1 MICLERGASFRPLT
15 ELPNGCPGAHW
26 YLWHTAYLCNRSHS
40 ILTSNMSILHSFNKD
55 TICAVATAPGVGGIA
70 VIRVSG
76 ADAFR
81 LVSPLFLYRGKAI
94 DLSGAKPRTAL
105 YGEIIEADELIDEV
119 VLTCFH
125 APHSF
130 TAEHTVEI
138 ACHGSIYI
146 RRRILEALINQGC
159 RLAQPGE
166 FTRRAYLNGR
176 MDLSSAEAVADIIAS
191 ESKAQHQMAMKQL
204 RGGYSEELNAL
215 REELLR
221 LTGLMELELDFPEE
235 DVEFADRTE
244 LLALCDQIELKLK
257 KLIDS
262 YRLGNAVKRGIPVA
276 IVGTTNVGKSTLLN
290 TLLGE
295 ERAIVSDIHGTTRDT
310 IEDTMHI
317 GGYLFRFVD
326 TAGLRE
332 TEDTIE
338 SLGIERSRSKI
349 KEADIILA
357 VVDGTRISEANQ
369 LDYIKNIW
377 DEREERSLILL
388 VNKSESLTEADRI
401 GLSEA
406 LQTKL
411 STSTKPI
418 FISARE
424 AKGIDELK
432 GELTRVMETSGAN
445 EADLIVSN
453 TRHHQLLR
461 EAYDALLQMRSGFD
475 IGLSTDLL
483 TLDLRHAISSIGE
496 ITGREI
502 TSDDTLHYIFAHFC
516 IGK

>member
-1 MICLERGASFRPLT
+1 MLDKS
-15 ELPNGCPGAHW
+15 
-26 YLWHTAYLCNRSHS
+26 
-40 ILTSNMSILHSFNKD
+40 
-55 TICAVATAPGVGGIA
+55 TICAVSTAPGVGGIA

-76 ADAFR
+76 PEALPVALRLFR
-81 LVSPLFLYRGKAI
+81 YGGETPVAESV
-94 DLSGAKPRTAL
+94 KPRYAY
-105 YGEIIEADELIDEV
+105 YGEVIAGDELIDEV
-119 VLTCFH
+119 VLTYFR

-130 TAEHTVEI
+130 TGEDTVEI
-138 ACHGSIYI
+138 SCHGSVYI
-146 RRRILEALINQGC
+146 RRRLLESLVGEGC
-159 RLAQPGE
+159 QMAQPGE

-369 LDYIKNIW
+369 LDYIKSIW
-377 DEREERSLILL
+377 DEREERGLILL

-453 TRHHQLLR
+453 ARHHQLLR
-461 EAYDALLQMRSGFD
+461 EAYDALQHMRSGFD
-475 IGLSTDLL
+475 MGLSTDLL
-483 TLDLRHAISSIGE
+483 TLDLRHAITSIGE

>member
-1 MICLERGASFRPLT
+1 MLDKS
-15 ELPNGCPGAHW
+15 
-26 YLWHTAYLCNRSHS
+26 
-40 ILTSNMSILHSFNKD
+40 
-55 TICAVATAPGVGGIA
+55 TICAVSTAPGVGGIA

-76 ADAFR
+76 PEALPVALRLFR
-81 LVSPLFLYRGKAI
+81 YGGETPVAESV
-94 DLSGAKPRTAL
+94 KPRYAY
-105 YGEIIEADELIDEV
+105 YGEVIAGDELVDEV
-119 VLTCFH
+119 VLTYFR

-130 TAEHTVEI
+130 TGEDTVEI
-138 ACHGSIYI
+138 SCHGSVYI
-146 RRRILEALINQGC
+146 RRRLLECLVGEGC
-159 RLAQPGE
+159 QMAQPGE

-176 MDLSSAEAVADIIAS
+176 MDLSRAEAVADIIAS

-221 LTGLMELELDFPEE
+221 LTGLMELELDFLEE

-349 KEADIILA
+349 KEADIILGVLDA
-357 VVDGTRISEANQ
+357 TRLEEANQ
-369 LDYIKNIW
+369 LDHIREIW
-377 DEREERSLILL
+377 LKRGERTMLVLL
-388 VNKSESLTEADRI
+388 NKSENLTEDERNH
-401 GLSEA
+401 LDQVLCDSLDCSE
-406 LQTKL
+406 
-411 STSTKPI
+411 KPL
-418 FISARE
+418 FISARSGE
-424 AKGIDELK
+424 GMDQLKEELVK
-432 GELTRVMETSGAN
+432 IMDCAQAN

-453 TRHHQLLR
+453 ARHHQLLR
-461 EAYDALLQMRSGFD
+461 EAYDALQQMRSGFD
-475 IGLSTDLL
+475 MGLSTDLL
-483 TLDLRHAISSIGE
+483 TLDLRHAITSIGE

>member
-1 MICLERGASFRPLT
+1 MLDKS
-15 ELPNGCPGAHW
+15 
-26 YLWHTAYLCNRSHS
+26 
-40 ILTSNMSILHSFNKD
+40 
-55 TICAVATAPGVGGIA
+55 TICAVSTAPGVGGIA

-76 ADAFR
+76 PEALPVALRLFR
-81 LVSPLFLYRGKAI
+81 CGGETPVAESV
-94 DLSGAKPRTAL
+94 KPRYAY
-105 YGEIIEADELIDEV
+105 YGEVIAGDELVDEV
-119 VLTCFH
+119 VLTYFR

-130 TAEHTVEI
+130 TGEDTVEI
-138 ACHGSIYI
+138 SCHGSVYI
-146 RRRILEALINQGC
+146 RRRLLECLVGEGC
-159 RLAQPGE
+159 QMAQPGE

-235 DVEFADRTE
+235 DVEFADRTK

-369 LDYIKNIW
+369 LDYIKSIW
-377 DEREERSLILL
+377 DEREERTLILL
-388 VNKSESLTEADRI
+388 VNKSESLAEADRI
-401 GLSEA
+401 GLSET

-411 STSTKPI
+411 STPTKPI

-424 AKGIDELK
+424 GRGIDELK
-432 GELTRVMETSGAN
+432 GELTQIMETSGAN

-453 TRHHQLLR
+453 ARHHQLLR
-461 EAYDALLQMRSGFD
+461 EAFDALRRMRLGFD
-475 IGLSTDLL
+475 MGLSTDLL
-483 TLDLRHAISSIGE
+483 TLDLRHAITSIGE

>member
-1 MICLERGASFRPLT
+1 MLDKS
-15 ELPNGCPGAHW
+15 
-26 YLWHTAYLCNRSHS
+26 
-40 ILTSNMSILHSFNKD
+40 
-55 TICAVATAPGVGGIA
+55 TICAVSTAPGVGGIA

-76 ADAFR
+76 PEALPIALRLFR
-81 LVSPLFLYRGKAI
+81 CGGETPVAESV
-94 DLSGAKPRTAL
+94 KPRYAY
-105 YGEIIEADELIDEV
+105 YGEVIAGDELVDEV
-119 VLTCFH
+119 VLTYFR

-130 TAEHTVEI
+130 TGEDTVEI
-138 ACHGSIYI
+138 SCHGSVYI
-146 RRRILEALINQGC
+146 RRRLLECLVGEGC
-159 RLAQPGE
+159 QLAQPGE

-176 MDLSSAEAVADIIAS
+176 MDLSRAEAVADIIAS

-244 LLALCDQIELKLK
+244 LLALCDQIEFKLK

-369 LDYIKNIW
+369 LDYIKSIW
-377 DEREERSLILL
+377 DEREERTVILL

-411 STSTKPI
+411 STPTRPI

-432 GELTRVMETSGAN
+432 GELTQIMETSGAN

-453 TRHHQLLR
+453 ARHHQLLR
-461 EAYDALLQMRSGFD
+461 EAFDALRRMRSGFD
-475 IGLSTDLL
+475 MGLSTDLL
-483 TLDLRHAISSIGE
+483 TLDLRHAITSIGE

>member
-1 MICLERGASFRPLT
+1 MLDKS
-15 ELPNGCPGAHW
+15 
-26 YLWHTAYLCNRSHS
+26 
-40 ILTSNMSILHSFNKD
+40 
-55 TICAVATAPGVGGIA
+55 TICAVSTAPGVGGIA

-76 ADAFR
+76 PEALPVALRLFR
-81 LVSPLFLYRGKAI
+81 YGGETPVAESV
-94 DLSGAKPRTAL
+94 KPRYAY
-105 YGEIIEADELIDEV
+105 YGEVIAGDELVDEV
-119 VLTCFH
+119 VLTYFR

-130 TAEHTVEI
+130 TGEDTVEI
-138 ACHGSIYI
+138 SCHGSVYI
-146 RRRILEALINQGC
+146 RRRLLECLVGEGC
-159 RLAQPGE
+159 QMAQPGE

-176 MDLSSAEAVADIIAS
+176 MDLSRAEAVADIIAG

-332 TEDTIE
+332 TDDTIE

-349 KEADIILA
+349 KEADIILGVLDA
-357 VVDGTRISEANQ
+357 TRLEEANQ
-369 LDYIKNIW
+369 LDHIREIW
-377 DEREERSLILL
+377 LKRGERTMLVLL
-388 VNKSESLTEADRI
+388 NKSENLPEDERNHLDQVLCDSLDC
-401 GLSEA
+401 SE
-406 LQTKL
+406 
-411 STSTKPI
+411 KPL
-418 FISARE
+418 FISARSGE
-424 AKGIDELK
+424 GMDQLKEELVK
-432 GELTRVMETSGAN
+432 IMDCAQAN

-453 TRHHQLLR
+453 ARHHQLLR
-461 EAYDALLQMRSGFD
+461 EAYDALQRMRSGFD
-475 IGLSTDLL
+475 MGLSTDLL

>member
-1 MICLERGASFRPLT
+1 MDKS
-15 ELPNGCPGAHW
+15 
-26 YLWHTAYLCNRSHS
+26 
-40 ILTSNMSILHSFNKD
+40 
-55 TICAVATAPGVGGIA
+55 TICAVSTAPGVGGIA

-76 ADAFR
+76 PEALPVALRLFR
-81 LVSPLFLYRGKAI
+81 YGGETPVAESV
-94 DLSGAKPRTAL
+94 KPRYAY
-105 YGEIIEADELIDEV
+105 YGEVIAGDELIDEV
-119 VLTCFH
+119 VLTYFR

-130 TAEHTVEI
+130 TGEDTVEI
-138 ACHGSIYI
+138 SCHGSVYI
-146 RRRILEALINQGC
+146 RRRLLESLVGEGC
-159 RLAQPGE
+159 RMAQPGE

-357 VVDGTRISEANQ
+357 VVDGTRIGEANQ
-369 LDYIKNIW
+369 LDYIKSIW
-377 DEREERSLILL
+377 DEREERTVILL

-411 STSTKPI
+411 STSMKPI

-424 AKGIDELK
+424 GRGIDELK
-432 GELTRVMETSGAN
+432 GELTQIMETSGAN

-453 TRHHQLLR
+453 ARHHQLLR
-461 EAYDALLQMRSGFD
+461 EAFDALRRMRSGFD
-475 IGLSTDLL
+475 MGLSTDLL

>member
-1 MICLERGASFRPLT
+1 MLDKS
-15 ELPNGCPGAHW
+15 
-26 YLWHTAYLCNRSHS
+26 
-40 ILTSNMSILHSFNKD
+40 
-55 TICAVATAPGVGGIA
+55 TICAVSTAPGVGGIA

-76 ADAFR
+76 PEALPVALRLFR
-81 LVSPLFLYRGKAI
+81 YGGETPVAESV
-94 DLSGAKPRTAL
+94 KPRYAY
-105 YGEIIEADELIDEV
+105 YGEVIAGDELIDEV
-119 VLTCFH
+119 VLTYFR

-130 TAEHTVEI
+130 TGEDTVEI
-138 ACHGSIYI
+138 SCHGSVYI
-146 RRRILEALINQGC
+146 RRRLLECLVGEGC
-159 RLAQPGE
+159 QLAQPGE

-357 VVDGTRISEANQ
+357 VVDGTRTSEANQ
-369 LDYIKNIW
+369 LDYIKSIW
-377 DEREERSLILL
+377 DEREERTVILL
-388 VNKSESLTEADRI
+388 VNKSESLTEAERNHLDKVLCDSL
-401 GLSEA
+401 GCSE
-406 LQTKL
+406 
-411 STSTKPI
+411 KPL
-418 FISARE
+418 FISARSGE
-424 AKGIDELK
+424 GMDQLKEELVK
-432 GELTRVMETSGAN
+432 IMDCAQAN

-453 TRHHQLLR
+453 ARHHQLLR
-461 EAYDALLQMRSGFD
+461 EAYDALQRMRSGFD
-475 IGLSTDLL
+475 MGLSTDLL

>member
-1 MICLERGASFRPLT
+1 MLDKS
-15 ELPNGCPGAHW
+15 
-26 YLWHTAYLCNRSHS
+26 
-40 ILTSNMSILHSFNKD
+40 
-55 TICAVATAPGVGGIA
+55 TICAVSTAPGVGGIA

-76 ADAFR
+76 PEALPIALRLFR
-81 LVSPLFLYRGKAI
+81 CGGETPVAESV
-94 DLSGAKPRTAL
+94 KPRYAY
-105 YGEIIEADELIDEV
+105 YGEVIAGDELIDEV
-119 VLTCFH
+119 VLTYFR

-130 TAEHTVEI
+130 TGEDTVEI
-138 ACHGSIYI
+138 SCHGSVYI
-146 RRRILEALINQGC
+146 RRRLLECLVGEGC
-159 RLAQPGE
+159 QMAQPGE

-349 KEADIILA
+349 KEADIILGVLDA
-357 VVDGTRISEANQ
+357 TRLEEANQ
-369 LDYIKNIW
+369 LDHIREIW
-377 DEREERSLILL
+377 LKRGERTMLVLL
-388 VNKSESLTEADRI
+388 NKSENLPEDERNHLDQVLCDSLDC
-401 GLSEA
+401 SE
-406 LQTKL
+406 
-411 STSTKPI
+411 KPL
-418 FISARE
+418 FISARSGE
-424 AKGIDELK
+424 GMDQLKEELVK
-432 GELTRVMETSGAN
+432 IMDCAQAN

-453 TRHHQLLR
+453 ARHHQLLR
-461 EAYDALLQMRSGFD
+461 EAYDALQHMRSGFD
-475 IGLSTDLL
+475 MGLSTDLL
-483 TLDLRHAISSIGE
+483 TLDLRHAITSIGE

>member
-1 MICLERGASFRPLT
+1 MLDKS
-15 ELPNGCPGAHW
+15 
-26 YLWHTAYLCNRSHS
+26 
-40 ILTSNMSILHSFNKD
+40 
-55 TICAVATAPGVGGIA
+55 TICAVSTAPGVGGIA

-76 ADAFR
+76 PEALPIALRLFR
-81 LVSPLFLYRGKAI
+81 CGGETPVAESV
-94 DLSGAKPRTAL
+94 KPRYAY
-105 YGEIIEADELIDEV
+105 YGEVIAGDELIDEV
-119 VLTCFH
+119 VLTYFR

-130 TAEHTVEI
+130 TGEDTVEI
-138 ACHGSIYI
+138 SCHGSVYI
-146 RRRILEALINQGC
+146 RRRLLESLVGEGC
-159 RLAQPGE
+159 QLAQPGE

-369 LDYIKNIW
+369 LDYIKSIW
-377 DEREERSLILL
+377 DEREERGLILL

-453 TRHHQLLR
+453 ARHHQLLR
-461 EAYDALLQMRSGFD
+461 EAYDALQHMRSGFD
-475 IGLSTDLL
+475 MGLSTDLL

>member
-1 MICLERGASFRPLT
+1 MLDKS
-15 ELPNGCPGAHW
+15 
-26 YLWHTAYLCNRSHS
+26 
-40 ILTSNMSILHSFNKD
+40 
-55 TICAVATAPGVGGIA
+55 TICAVSTAPGVGGIA

-76 ADAFR
+76 PEALPIALRLFR
-81 LVSPLFLYRGKAI
+81 YRGETPVAE
-94 DLSGAKPRTAL
+94 SVKPRYAY
-105 YGEIIEADELIDEV
+105 YGEVMAGDELVDEV
-119 VLTCFH
+119 VLTYFR

-130 TAEHTVEI
+130 TGEDTVEI
-138 ACHGSIYI
+138 SCHGSVYI
-146 RRRILEALINQGC
+146 RRRLLECLVGEGC
-159 RLAQPGE
+159 RMAQPGE

-176 MDLSSAEAVADIIAS
+176 MDLSRAEAVADIIAS

-332 TEDTIE
+332 TDDTIE

-349 KEADIILA
+349 KEADIILGVLDA
-357 VVDGTRISEANQ
+357 TRLEEANQ
-369 LDYIKNIW
+369 LDHIREIW
-377 DEREERSLILL
+377 LKRGERTMLVLL
-388 VNKSESLTEADRI
+388 NKSENLPEDERNHLDQVLCDSLDC
-401 GLSEA
+401 SE
-406 LQTKL
+406 
-411 STSTKPI
+411 KPL
-418 FISARE
+418 FISARSGE
-424 AKGIDELK
+424 GMDQLKEELVK
-432 GELTRVMETSGAN
+432 IMDCAQAN

-453 TRHHQLLR
+453 ARHHQLLR
-461 EAYDALLQMRSGFD
+461 EAYDALQRMRSGFD
-475 IGLSTDLL
+475 MGLSTDLL

>member
-1 MICLERGASFRPLT
+1 MLDKS
-15 ELPNGCPGAHW
+15 
-26 YLWHTAYLCNRSHS
+26 
-40 ILTSNMSILHSFNKD
+40 
-55 TICAVATAPGVGGIA
+55 TICAVSTAPGVGGIA

-76 ADAFR
+76 PEALPVALRLFR
-81 LVSPLFLYRGKAI
+81 YGGETPVAESV
-94 DLSGAKPRTAL
+94 KPRYAY
-105 YGEIIEADELIDEV
+105 YGEVIAGDELIDEV
-119 VLTCFH
+119 VLTYFR

-130 TAEHTVEI
+130 TGEDTVEI
-138 ACHGSIYI
+138 SCHGSVYI
-146 RRRILEALINQGC
+146 RRRLLECLVGEGC

-332 TEDTIE
+332 TDDTIE

-349 KEADIILA
+349 KEADIILGVLDA
-357 VVDGTRISEANQ
+357 TRLEEANQ
-369 LDYIKNIW
+369 LDHIREIW
-377 DEREERSLILL
+377 LKRGERTMLVLL
-388 VNKSESLTEADRI
+388 NKSENLPEDERNHLDQVLCDSLDC
-401 GLSEA
+401 SE
-406 LQTKL
+406 
-411 STSTKPI
+411 KPL
-418 FISARE
+418 FISARSGE
-424 AKGIDELK
+424 GMDQLKEELVK
-432 GELTRVMETSGAN
+432 IMDCAQAN

-453 TRHHQLLR
+453 ARHHQLLR
-461 EAYDALLQMRSGFD
+461 EAYDALQRMRSGFD
-475 IGLSTDLL
+475 MGLSTDLL

>member
-1 MICLERGASFRPLT
+1 MDKS
-15 ELPNGCPGAHW
+15 
-26 YLWHTAYLCNRSHS
+26 
-40 ILTSNMSILHSFNKD
+40 
-55 TICAVATAPGVGGIA
+55 TICAVSTAPGVGGIA

-76 ADAFR
+76 PEALPVALRLFR
-81 LVSPLFLYRGKAI
+81 YGGETPVAESV
-94 DLSGAKPRTAL
+94 KPRYAY
-105 YGEIIEADELIDEV
+105 YGEVIAGDELIDEV
-119 VLTCFH
+119 VLTYFR

-130 TAEHTVEI
+130 TGEDTVEI
-138 ACHGSIYI
+138 SCHGSVYI
-146 RRRILEALINQGC
+146 RRRLLESLVGEGC
-159 RLAQPGE
+159 QMAQPGE

-204 RGGYSEELNAL
+204 KGGYSEELNAL

-369 LDYIKNIW
+369 LDYIKSIW
-377 DEREERSLILL
+377 DEREERGLILL

-453 TRHHQLLR
+453 ARHHQLLR
-461 EAYDALLQMRSGFD
+461 EAYDALQHMRSGFD
-475 IGLSTDLL
+475 MGLSTDLL
-483 TLDLRHAISSIGE
+483 TLDLRHAITSIGE

>member
-1 MICLERGASFRPLT
+1 MLDKS
-15 ELPNGCPGAHW
+15 
-26 YLWHTAYLCNRSHS
+26 
-40 ILTSNMSILHSFNKD
+40 
-55 TICAVATAPGVGGIA
+55 TICAVSTAPGVGGIA

-76 ADAFR
+76 PEALPVALRLFR
-81 LVSPLFLYRGKAI
+81 YGGETPVAESV
-94 DLSGAKPRTAL
+94 KPRYAY
-105 YGEIIEADELIDEV
+105 YGEVIAGDELVDEV
-119 VLTCFH
+119 VLTYFR

-130 TAEHTVEI
+130 TGEDTVEI
-138 ACHGSIYI
+138 SCHGSVYI
-146 RRRILEALINQGC
+146 RRRLLECLVGEGC
-159 RLAQPGE
+159 QMAQPGE

-235 DVEFADRTE
+235 DVEFADRTK

-332 TEDTIE
+332 TDDTIE

-349 KEADIILA
+349 KEADIILGVLDA
-357 VVDGTRISEANQ
+357 TRLEEANQ
-369 LDYIKNIW
+369 LDHIREIW
-377 DEREERSLILL
+377 LKRGERTMLVLL
-388 VNKSESLTEADRI
+388 NKSENLTEDERNH
-401 GLSEA
+401 LDKVLCDSLDCSE
-406 LQTKL
+406 
-411 STSTKPI
+411 KPL
-418 FISARE
+418 FISARSGE
-424 AKGIDELK
+424 GMDQLKEELVK
-432 GELTRVMETSGAN
+432 IMDCAQAN

-453 TRHHQLLR
+453 ARHHQLLR
-461 EAYDALLQMRSGFD
+461 EAYDALQRMRSGFD
-475 IGLSTDLL
+475 MGLSTDLL

>member
-1 MICLERGASFRPLT
+1 MLDKS
-15 ELPNGCPGAHW
+15 
-26 YLWHTAYLCNRSHS
+26 
-40 ILTSNMSILHSFNKD
+40 
-55 TICAVATAPGVGGIA
+55 TICAVSTAPGVGGIA

-76 ADAFR
+76 PEALPVALRLFR
-81 LVSPLFLYRGKAI
+81 CGGETPVAESV
-94 DLSGAKPRTAL
+94 KPRYAY
-105 YGEIIEADELIDEV
+105 YGEVIAGDELVDEV
-119 VLTCFH
+119 VLTYFR

-130 TAEHTVEI
+130 TGEDTVEI
-138 ACHGSIYI
+138 SCHGSVYI
-146 RRRILEALINQGC
+146 RRRLLECLVGEGC
-159 RLAQPGE
+159 QMAQPGE

-357 VVDGTRISEANQ
+357 VVDGTCIGEANQ
-369 LDYIKNIW
+369 LDYIKSIW
-377 DEREERSLILL
+377 DEREERTVILL
-388 VNKSESLTEADRI
+388 VNKSESLAEADRI

-411 STSTKPI
+411 STPTRPI

-424 AKGIDELK
+424 GRGIDELK
-432 GELTRVMETSGAN
+432 GELTQIMETSGAN

-453 TRHHQLLR
+453 ARHHQLLR
-461 EAYDALLQMRSGFD
+461 EAFDTLRRMRSGFD
-475 IGLSTDLL
+475 MGLSTDLL
-483 TLDLRHAISSIGE
+483 TLDLRHAITSIGE

>member
-1 MICLERGASFRPLT
+1 MLDKS
-15 ELPNGCPGAHW
+15 
-26 YLWHTAYLCNRSHS
+26 
-40 ILTSNMSILHSFNKD
+40 
-55 TICAVATAPGVGGIA
+55 TICAVSTAPGVGGIA

-76 ADAFR
+76 PEALPVALRLFR
-81 LVSPLFLYRGKAI
+81 YGGETPVAESV
-94 DLSGAKPRTAL
+94 KPRYAY
-105 YGEIIEADELIDEV
+105 YGEVIAGDELIDEV
-119 VLTCFH
+119 VLTYFR

-130 TAEHTVEI
+130 TGEDTVEI
-138 ACHGSIYI
+138 SCHGSVYI
-146 RRRILEALINQGC
+146 RRRLLESLVGEGC
-159 RLAQPGE
+159 QMAQPGE

-176 MDLSSAEAVADIIAS
+176 MDLSRAEAVADIIAS

-332 TEDTIE
+332 TDDTIE

-357 VVDGTRISEANQ
+357 VVDGTCIGEANQ
-369 LDYIKNIW
+369 LDYIKSIW
-377 DEREERSLILL
+377 DEREERTVILL
-388 VNKSESLTEADRI
+388 VNKSESLAEADRI

-411 STSTKPI
+411 STPTRPI

-424 AKGIDELK
+424 GRGIDELK
-432 GELTRVMETSGAN
+432 GELTQIMETSGAN

-453 TRHHQLLR
+453 ARHHQLLR
-461 EAYDALLQMRSGFD
+461 EAFDTLRRMRSGFD
-475 IGLSTDLL
+475 MGLSTDLL

>member
-1 MICLERGASFRPLT
+1 MLDKS
-15 ELPNGCPGAHW
+15 
-26 YLWHTAYLCNRSHS
+26 
-40 ILTSNMSILHSFNKD
+40 
-55 TICAVATAPGVGGIA
+55 TICAVSTAPGVGGIA

-76 ADAFR
+76 PEALPVALRLFR
-81 LVSPLFLYRGKAI
+81 YGGETPVAESV
-94 DLSGAKPRTAL
+94 KPRYAY
-105 YGEIIEADELIDEV
+105 YGEVIAGDELVDEV
-119 VLTCFH
+119 VLTYFR

-130 TAEHTVEI
+130 TGEDTVEI
-138 ACHGSIYI
+138 SCHGSVYI
-146 RRRILEALINQGC
+146 RRRLLECLVGEGC
-159 RLAQPGE
+159 QMAQPGE

-176 MDLSSAEAVADIIAS
+176 MDLSRAEAVADIIAG

-369 LDYIKNIW
+369 LDYIKSIW
-377 DEREERSLILL
+377 DEREERGLILL

-453 TRHHQLLR
+453 ARHHQLLR
-461 EAYDALLQMRSGFD
+461 EAYDALQHMRSGFD
-475 IGLSTDLL
+475 MGLSTDLL

>member
-1 MICLERGASFRPLT
+1 MLDKS
-15 ELPNGCPGAHW
+15 
-26 YLWHTAYLCNRSHS
+26 
-40 ILTSNMSILHSFNKD
+40 
-55 TICAVATAPGVGGIA
+55 TICAVSTAPGVGGIA

-76 ADAFR
+76 PEALPVALRLFR
-81 LVSPLFLYRGKAI
+81 YGGETPVAESV
-94 DLSGAKPRTAL
+94 KPRYAY
-105 YGEIIEADELIDEV
+105 YGEVIAGDELIDEV
-119 VLTCFH
+119 VLTYFR

-130 TAEHTVEI
+130 TGEDTVEI
-138 ACHGSIYI
+138 SCHGSVYI
-146 RRRILEALINQGC
+146 RRRLLESLVGEGC
-159 RLAQPGE
+159 QMAQPGE

-176 MDLSSAEAVADIIAS
+176 MDLSRAEAVADIIAS

-357 VVDGTRISEANQ
+357 VVDGTRIGEANQ
-369 LDYIKNIW
+369 LDYIESIW
-377 DEREERSLILL
+377 DEREERTVILL

-401 GLSEA
+401 GLSET

-411 STSTKPI
+411 STPTRPI

-424 AKGIDELK
+424 GRGIDELK
-432 GELTRVMETSGAN
+432 GELTQIMETSGAN

-453 TRHHQLLR
+453 ARHHQLLR
-461 EAYDALLQMRSGFD
+461 EAFDALQRMRSGFD
-475 IGLSTDLL
+475 MGLSTDLL
-483 TLDLRHAISSIGE
+483 TLALRHAISSIGE

>member
-1 MICLERGASFRPLT
+1 MLDKS
-15 ELPNGCPGAHW
+15 
-26 YLWHTAYLCNRSHS
+26 
-40 ILTSNMSILHSFNKD
+40 
-55 TICAVATAPGVGGIA
+55 TICAVSTAPGVGGIA

-76 ADAFR
+76 PEALPVALRLFR
-81 LVSPLFLYRGKAI
+81 YGGETPVAESV
-94 DLSGAKPRTAL
+94 KPRYAY
-105 YGEIIEADELIDEV
+105 YGEVIAGDELIDEV
-119 VLTCFH
+119 VLTYFR

-130 TAEHTVEI
+130 TGEDTVEI
-138 ACHGSIYI
+138 SCHGSVYI
-146 RRRILEALINQGC
+146 RRRLLESLVGEGC
-159 RLAQPGE
+159 QLAQPGE

-235 DVEFADRTE
+235 DVEFADRTK

-369 LDYIKNIW
+369 LDYIKSIW
-377 DEREERSLILL
+377 DEREERTLILL
-388 VNKSESLTEADRI
+388 VNKSESLAEADRI

-453 TRHHQLLR
+453 ARHHQLLR
-461 EAYDALLQMRSGFD
+461 EAFDALQRMRSGFD
-475 IGLSTDLL
+475 MGLSTDLL
-483 TLDLRHAISSIGE
+483 TLDLRHAITSIGE

>member
-1 MICLERGASFRPLT
+1 MLDKS
-15 ELPNGCPGAHW
+15 
-26 YLWHTAYLCNRSHS
+26 
-40 ILTSNMSILHSFNKD
+40 
-55 TICAVATAPGVGGIA
+55 TICAVSTAPGVGGIA

-76 ADAFR
+76 PEALPVALRLFR
-81 LVSPLFLYRGKAI
+81 YGGETPVAESV
-94 DLSGAKPRTAL
+94 KPRYAY
-105 YGEIIEADELIDEV
+105 YGEVIAGDELIDEV
-119 VLTCFH
+119 VLTYFR

-130 TAEHTVEI
+130 TGEDTVEI
-138 ACHGSIYI
+138 SCHGSVYI
-146 RRRILEALINQGC
+146 RRRLLESLVGEGC
-159 RLAQPGE
+159 QLAQPGE

-369 LDYIKNIW
+369 LDYIKSIW
-377 DEREERSLILL
+377 DEREERTLILL
-388 VNKSESLTEADRI
+388 VNKSESLAEADRI

-424 AKGIDELK
+424 GRGIDELK
-432 GELTRVMETSGAN
+432 GELTQIMETSGAN

-453 TRHHQLLR
+453 ARHHQLLR
-461 EAYDALLQMRSGFD
+461 EAYDALQHMRSGFD
-475 IGLSTDLL
+475 MGLSTDLL
-483 TLDLRHAISSIGE
+483 TFDLRHAITSIGE
-496 ITGREI
+496 ITGCEI

>member
-1 MICLERGASFRPLT
+1 MLDKS
-15 ELPNGCPGAHW
+15 
-26 YLWHTAYLCNRSHS
+26 
-40 ILTSNMSILHSFNKD
+40 
-55 TICAVATAPGVGGIA
+55 TICAVSTAPGVGGIA

-76 ADAFR
+76 PEALPVALRLFR
-81 LVSPLFLYRGKAI
+81 CGGETPVAESV
-94 DLSGAKPRTAL
+94 KPRYAY
-105 YGEIIEADELIDEV
+105 YGEVIAGDELVDEV
-119 VLTCFH
+119 VLTYFR

-130 TAEHTVEI
+130 TGEDTVEI
-138 ACHGSIYI
+138 SCHGSVYI
-146 RRRILEALINQGC
+146 RRRLLECLVGEGC
-159 RLAQPGE
+159 QMAQPGE

-235 DVEFADRTE
+235 DVEFADRTK

-357 VVDGTRISEANQ
+357 VVDGTRIGEANQ
-369 LDYIKNIW
+369 LDYIKSIW
-377 DEREERSLILL
+377 DEREERTVILL

-411 STSTKPI
+411 STPTRPI

-424 AKGIDELK
+424 GRGIDELK
-432 GELTRVMETSGAN
+432 GELTQIMETSGAN

-453 TRHHQLLR
+453 ARHHQLLR
-461 EAYDALLQMRSGFD
+461 EAYDALQHMRSGFD
-475 IGLSTDLL
+475 MGLSTDLL
-483 TLDLRHAISSIGE
+483 TLDLRHAITSIGE

>member
-1 MICLERGASFRPLT
+1 MLDKS
-15 ELPNGCPGAHW
+15 
-26 YLWHTAYLCNRSHS
+26 
-40 ILTSNMSILHSFNKD
+40 
-55 TICAVATAPGVGGIA
+55 TICAVSTAPGVGGIA

-76 ADAFR
+76 PEALPVALRLFR
-81 LVSPLFLYRGKAI
+81 YGGETPVAESV
-94 DLSGAKPRTAL
+94 KPRYAY
-105 YGEIIEADELIDEV
+105 YGEVIAGDELIDEV
-119 VLTCFH
+119 VLTYFR

-130 TAEHTVEI
+130 TGEDTVEI
-138 ACHGSIYI
+138 SCHGSVYI
-146 RRRILEALINQGC
+146 RRRLLESLVGEGC
-159 RLAQPGE
+159 QMAQPGE

-176 MDLSSAEAVADIIAS
+176 MDLSRAEAVADIIAS

-357 VVDGTRISEANQ
+357 VVDGTCIGEANQ
-369 LDYIKNIW
+369 LDYIKSIW
-377 DEREERSLILL
+377 DEREERTVILL
-388 VNKSESLTEADRI
+388 VNKSESLAEADRI

-411 STSTKPI
+411 STPTRPI

-424 AKGIDELK
+424 GRGIDELK
-432 GELTRVMETSGAN
+432 GELTQIMETSGAN

-453 TRHHQLLR
+453 ARHHQLLR
-461 EAYDALLQMRSGFD
+461 EAFDTLRRMRSGFD
-475 IGLSTDLL
+475 MGLSTDLL
-483 TLDLRHAISSIGE
+483 TLDLRHAITSIGE

>member
-1 MICLERGASFRPLT
+1 MLDKS
-15 ELPNGCPGAHW
+15 
-26 YLWHTAYLCNRSHS
+26 
-40 ILTSNMSILHSFNKD
+40 
-55 TICAVATAPGVGGIA
+55 TICAVSTAPGVGGIA

-76 ADAFR
+76 PEALPVALRLFR
-81 LVSPLFLYRGKAI
+81 YGGETPVAESV
-94 DLSGAKPRTAL
+94 KPRYAY
-105 YGEIIEADELIDEV
+105 YGEVIAGDELVDEV
-119 VLTCFH
+119 VLTYFR

-130 TAEHTVEI
+130 TGEDTVEI
-138 ACHGSIYI
+138 SCHGSVYI
-146 RRRILEALINQGC
+146 RRRLLECLVGEGC
-159 RLAQPGE
+159 QMAQPGE

-235 DVEFADRTE
+235 DVEFADRTK

-349 KEADIILA
+349 KEADIILGVLDA
-357 VVDGTRISEANQ
+357 TRLEEANQ
-369 LDYIKNIW
+369 LDHIREIW
-377 DEREERSLILL
+377 LKRGERTMLVLL
-388 VNKSESLTEADRI
+388 NKSENLTEDERNHLDKVLCDSL
-401 GLSEA
+401 GCSE
-406 LQTKL
+406 
-411 STSTKPI
+411 KPL
-418 FISARE
+418 FISARSGE
-424 AKGIDELK
+424 GMDQLKEELVK
-432 GELTRVMETSGAN
+432 IMDCAQAN

-453 TRHHQLLR
+453 ARHHQLLR
-461 EAYDALLQMRSGFD
+461 EAYDALQRMRSGFD
-475 IGLSTDLL
+475 MGLSTDLL

>member
-1 MICLERGASFRPLT
+1 MLDKS
-15 ELPNGCPGAHW
+15 
-26 YLWHTAYLCNRSHS
+26 
-40 ILTSNMSILHSFNKD
+40 
-55 TICAVATAPGVGGIA
+55 TICAVSTAPGVGGIA

-76 ADAFR
+76 PEALPVALRLFR
-81 LVSPLFLYRGKAI
+81 YGGETPVAESV
-94 DLSGAKPRTAL
+94 KPRYAY
-105 YGEIIEADELIDEV
+105 YGEVIAGDELIDEV
-119 VLTCFH
+119 VLTYFR

-130 TAEHTVEI
+130 TGEDTVEI
-138 ACHGSIYI
+138 SCHGSVYI
-146 RRRILEALINQGC
+146 RRRLLESLVGEGC
-159 RLAQPGE
+159 QMAQPGE

-388 VNKSESLTEADRI
+388 VNKSESLTEADQI

-432 GELTRVMETSGAN
+432 GELTQIMETSGAN

-453 TRHHQLLR
+453 ARHHQLLR
-461 EAYDALLQMRSGFD
+461 EAYDALQRMRSGFD
-475 IGLSTDLL
+475 MGLSTDLL

>member
-1 MICLERGASFRPLT
+1 MLDKA
-15 ELPNGCPGAHW
+15 
-26 YLWHTAYLCNRSHS
+26 
-40 ILTSNMSILHSFNKD
+40 
-55 TICAVATAPGVGGIA
+55 TICAVSTAPGVGGIA

-76 ADAFR
+76 PEALSIALRLFR
-81 LVSPLFLYRGKAI
+81 YRGETPVAELI
-94 DLSGAKPRTAL
+94 KPRYAY
-105 YGEIIEADELIDEV
+105 YGEVIAGDELIDEV
-119 VLTCFH
+119 VLTYFQ

-130 TAEHTVEI
+130 TGEDTVEI
-138 ACHGSIYI
+138 SCHGSVYI
-146 RRRILEALINQGC
+146 RRRLLESLVGEGC
-159 RLAQPGE
+159 QMAKPGE
-166 FTRRAYLNGR
+166 FTHRAYLNGR
-176 MDLSSAEAVADIIAS
+176 MDLSCAEAVADIIAS
-191 ESKAQHQMAMKQL
+191 ESKAQHQMAMRQL

-215 REELLR
+215 RGELLR

-244 LLALCDQIELKLK
+244 LLALCDKIEHKLR

-290 TLLGE
+290 ALLGE

-369 LDYIKNIW
+369 LDYIKSIW
-377 DEREERSLILL
+377 DEREERTVILL
-388 VNKSESLTEADRI
+388 VNKSESLTEDERNHLDQVLCDSL
-401 GLSEA
+401 GYSE
-406 LQTKL
+406 
-411 STSTKPI
+411 KPL
-418 FISARE
+418 FISARLGE
-424 AKGIDELK
+424 GMDQLREELVK
-432 GELTRVMETSGAN
+432 IMDNAQAG

-453 TRHHQLLR
+453 ARHHQLLQ
-461 EAYDALLQMRSGFD
+461 EAYDALQHMRSGFEMG
-475 IGLSTDLL
+475 ISTDLL
-483 TLDLRHAISSIGE
+483 TLDLRHAITSIGE

>member
-1 MICLERGASFRPLT
+1 MLDKS
-15 ELPNGCPGAHW
+15 
-26 YLWHTAYLCNRSHS
+26 
-40 ILTSNMSILHSFNKD
+40 
-55 TICAVATAPGVGGIA
+55 TICAVSTAPGVGGIA

-76 ADAFR
+76 PEALPVALRLFR
-81 LVSPLFLYRGKAI
+81 YGGETPVAESV
-94 DLSGAKPRTAL
+94 KPRYAY
-105 YGEIIEADELIDEV
+105 YGEVIAGDELIDEV
-119 VLTCFH
+119 VLTYFR

-130 TAEHTVEI
+130 TGEDTVEI
-138 ACHGSIYI
+138 SCHGSVYI
-146 RRRILEALINQGC
+146 RRRLLESLVGEGC
-159 RLAQPGE
+159 QMAQPGE

-176 MDLSSAEAVADIIAS
+176 MDLSRAEAVADIIAS

-204 RGGYSEELNAL
+204 RGGYREELNAL

-332 TEDTIE
+332 TDDTIE

-369 LDYIKNIW
+369 LDYIKSIW
-377 DEREERSLILL
+377 DEREERGLILL
-388 VNKSESLTEADRI
+388 VNKSESLAEADRI

-424 AKGIDELK
+424 GRGIDELK
-432 GELTRVMETSGAN
+432 GELTQIMETSGAN

-453 TRHHQLLR
+453 ARHHQLLR
-461 EAYDALLQMRSGFD
+461 EAFDALRRMRSGFD
-475 IGLSTDLL
+475 MGLSTDLL
-483 TLDLRHAISSIGE
+483 TLDLRHAITSIGE

>member
-1 MICLERGASFRPLT
+1 MLDKS
-15 ELPNGCPGAHW
+15 
-26 YLWHTAYLCNRSHS
+26 
-40 ILTSNMSILHSFNKD
+40 
-55 TICAVATAPGVGGIA
+55 TICAVSTAPGVGGIA

-76 ADAFR
+76 PEALPIALRLFR
-81 LVSPLFLYRGKAI
+81 CGGETPVAESV
-94 DLSGAKPRTAL
+94 KPRYAY
-105 YGEIIEADELIDEV
+105 YGEVIAGDELVDEV
-119 VLTCFH
+119 VLTYFR

-130 TAEHTVEI
+130 TGEDTVEI
-138 ACHGSIYI
+138 SCHGSVYI
-146 RRRILEALINQGC
+146 RRRLLESLVGEGC
-159 RLAQPGE
+159 QMAQPGE

-235 DVEFADRTE
+235 DVEFADRTK

-369 LDYIKNIW
+369 LDYIKSIW
-377 DEREERSLILL
+377 DEREERGLILL

-453 TRHHQLLR
+453 ARHHQLLR
-461 EAYDALLQMRSGFD
+461 EAYDALQHMRSGFD
-475 IGLSTDLL
+475 MGLSTDLL
-483 TLDLRHAISSIGE
+483 TFDLRHAITSIGE

>member
-1 MICLERGASFRPLT
+1 MLDKS
-15 ELPNGCPGAHW
+15 
-26 YLWHTAYLCNRSHS
+26 
-40 ILTSNMSILHSFNKD
+40 
-55 TICAVATAPGVGGIA
+55 TICAVSTAPGVGGIA

-76 ADAFR
+76 PEALPVALRLFR
-81 LVSPLFLYRGKAI
+81 YGGETPVAESV
-94 DLSGAKPRTAL
+94 KPRYAY
-105 YGEIIEADELIDEV
+105 YGEVIAGDELVDEV
-119 VLTCFH
+119 VLTYFR

-130 TAEHTVEI
+130 TGEDTVEI
-138 ACHGSIYI
+138 SCHGSVYI
-146 RRRILEALINQGC
+146 RRRLLECLVGEGC
-159 RLAQPGE
+159 QMAQPGE

-235 DVEFADRTE
+235 DVEFADRTK

-369 LDYIKNIW
+369 LDYIKSIW
-377 DEREERSLILL
+377 DEREERGLILL

-453 TRHHQLLR
+453 ARHHQLLR
-461 EAYDALLQMRSGFD
+461 EAYDALQHMRSGFD
-475 IGLSTDLL
+475 MGLSTDLL
-483 TLDLRHAISSIGE
+483 TLDLRHAITSIGE

>member
-1 MICLERGASFRPLT
+1 MLDKS
-15 ELPNGCPGAHW
+15 
-26 YLWHTAYLCNRSHS
+26 
-40 ILTSNMSILHSFNKD
+40 
-55 TICAVATAPGVGGIA
+55 TICAVSTAPGVGGIA

-76 ADAFR
+76 PEALPVALRLFR
-81 LVSPLFLYRGKAI
+81 CGGETPVAESV
-94 DLSGAKPRTAL
+94 KPRYAY
-105 YGEIIEADELIDEV
+105 YGEVIAGDELVDEV
-119 VLTCFH
+119 VLTYFR

-130 TAEHTVEI
+130 TGEDTVEI
-138 ACHGSIYI
+138 SCHGSVYI
-146 RRRILEALINQGC
+146 RRRLLECLVGEGC
-159 RLAQPGE
+159 QMAQPGE

-235 DVEFADRTE
+235 DVEFADRTK

-332 TEDTIE
+332 TDDTIE

-357 VVDGTRISEANQ
+357 VVDGTCIGEANQ
-369 LDYIKNIW
+369 LDYIKSIW
-377 DEREERSLILL
+377 DEREERTVILL
-388 VNKSESLTEADRI
+388 VNKSESLAEADRI

-411 STSTKPI
+411 STPTRPI

-424 AKGIDELK
+424 GRGIDELK
-432 GELTRVMETSGAN
+432 GELTQIMETSGAN

-453 TRHHQLLR
+453 ARHHQLLR
-461 EAYDALLQMRSGFD
+461 EAFDALRRMRSGFD
-475 IGLSTDLL
+475 MGLSTDLL
-483 TLDLRHAISSIGE
+483 TLDLRHAITSIGE

>member
-1 MICLERGASFRPLT
+1 MLDKS
-15 ELPNGCPGAHW
+15 
-26 YLWHTAYLCNRSHS
+26 
-40 ILTSNMSILHSFNKD
+40 
-55 TICAVATAPGVGGIA
+55 TICAVSTAPGVGGIA

-76 ADAFR
+76 PEALPVALRLFR
-81 LVSPLFLYRGKAI
+81 YGGETPVAESV
-94 DLSGAKPRTAL
+94 KPRYAY
-105 YGEIIEADELIDEV
+105 YGEVIAGDELIDEV
-119 VLTCFH
+119 VLTYFR

-130 TAEHTVEI
+130 TGEDTVEI
-138 ACHGSIYI
+138 SCHGSVYI
-146 RRRILEALINQGC
+146 RRRLLESLVGEGC
-159 RLAQPGE
+159 QMAQPGE

-176 MDLSSAEAVADIIAS
+176 MDLSNAEAVADVIAS

-244 LLALCDQIELKLK
+244 LLALCDQIEFKLK

-357 VVDGTRISEANQ
+357 VVDGTCIGEANQ
-369 LDYIKNIW
+369 LDYIKSIW
-377 DEREERSLILL
+377 DEREERTVILL
-388 VNKSESLTEADRI
+388 VNKSESLAEADRI

-411 STSTKPI
+411 STPTRPI

-424 AKGIDELK
+424 GRGIDELK
-432 GELTRVMETSGAN
+432 GELTQIMETSGAN

-453 TRHHQLLR
+453 ARHHQLLR
-461 EAYDALLQMRSGFD
+461 EAFDTLRRMRSGFD
-475 IGLSTDLL
+475 MGLSTDLL
-483 TLDLRHAISSIGE
+483 TLDLRHAITSIGE

>member
-1 MICLERGASFRPLT
+1 MLDKS
-15 ELPNGCPGAHW
+15 
-26 YLWHTAYLCNRSHS
+26 
-40 ILTSNMSILHSFNKD
+40 
-55 TICAVATAPGVGGIA
+55 TICAVSTAPGVGGIA

-76 ADAFR
+76 PEALPVALRLFR
-81 LVSPLFLYRGKAI
+81 YGGETPVAESV
-94 DLSGAKPRTAL
+94 KPRYAY
-105 YGEIIEADELIDEV
+105 YGEVIAGDELIDEV
-119 VLTCFH
+119 VLTYFR

-130 TAEHTVEI
+130 TGEDTVEI
-138 ACHGSIYI
+138 SCHGSVYI
-146 RRRILEALINQGC
+146 RRRLLESLVGEGC
-159 RLAQPGE
+159 QMAQPGE

-176 MDLSSAEAVADIIAS
+176 MDLSNAEAVADVIAS

-357 VVDGTRISEANQ
+357 VVDGTCIGEANQ
-369 LDYIKNIW
+369 LDYIKSIW
-377 DEREERSLILL
+377 DEREERTVILL
-388 VNKSESLTEADRI
+388 VNKSESLAEADRI

-411 STSTKPI
+411 STPTRPI

-424 AKGIDELK
+424 GRGIDELK
-432 GELTRVMETSGAN
+432 GELTQIMETSGAN

-453 TRHHQLLR
+453 ARHHQLLR
-461 EAYDALLQMRSGFD
+461 EAFDALRRMRSGFD
-475 IGLSTDLL
+475 MGLSTDLL
-483 TLDLRHAISSIGE
+483 TLDLRHAITSIGE

>member
-1 MICLERGASFRPLT
+1 MLDKS
-15 ELPNGCPGAHW
+15 
-26 YLWHTAYLCNRSHS
+26 
-40 ILTSNMSILHSFNKD
+40 
-55 TICAVATAPGVGGIA
+55 TICAVSTAPGVGGIA

-76 ADAFR
+76 PEALPVALRLFR
-81 LVSPLFLYRGKAI
+81 YGGETPVAESV
-94 DLSGAKPRTAL
+94 KPRYAY
-105 YGEIIEADELIDEV
+105 YGEVIAGDELIDEV
-119 VLTCFH
+119 VLTYFR

-130 TAEHTVEI
+130 TGEDTVEI
-138 ACHGSIYI
+138 SCHGSVYI
-146 RRRILEALINQGC
+146 RRRLLESLVGEGC
-159 RLAQPGE
+159 QLAQPGE

-369 LDYIKNIW
+369 LDYIKSIW
-377 DEREERSLILL
+377 DEREERTLILL
-388 VNKSESLTEADRI
+388 VNKSESLAEADRI
-401 GLSEA
+401 GLSET

-411 STSTKPI
+411 STPTKPI

-424 AKGIDELK
+424 GRGIDELK
-432 GELTRVMETSGAN
+432 GELTQIMETSGAN

-453 TRHHQLLR
+453 ARHHQLLR
-461 EAYDALLQMRSGFD
+461 EAFDALRRMRLGFD
-475 IGLSTDLL
+475 MGLSTDLL
-483 TLDLRHAISSIGE
+483 TLDLRHAITSIGE

>member
-1 MICLERGASFRPLT
+1 MLDKS
-15 ELPNGCPGAHW
+15 
-26 YLWHTAYLCNRSHS
+26 
-40 ILTSNMSILHSFNKD
+40 
-55 TICAVATAPGVGGIA
+55 TICAVSTAPGVGGIA

-76 ADAFR
+76 PEALPVALRLFR
-81 LVSPLFLYRGKAI
+81 YGGETPVAESV
-94 DLSGAKPRTAL
+94 KPRYAY
-105 YGEIIEADELIDEV
+105 YGEVIAGDELIDEV
-119 VLTCFH
+119 VLTYFR

-130 TAEHTVEI
+130 TGEDTVEI
-138 ACHGSIYI
+138 SCHGSVYI
-146 RRRILEALINQGC
+146 RRRLLESLVGEGC
-159 RLAQPGE
+159 QMAQPGE

-176 MDLSSAEAVADIIAS
+176 MDLSRAEAVADIIAS

-369 LDYIKNIW
+369 LDYIKSIW
-377 DEREERSLILL
+377 DEREERTLILL
-388 VNKSESLTEADRI
+388 VNKSESLAEADRI
-401 GLSEA
+401 GLSET
-406 LQTKL
+406 LQTKF
-411 STSTKPI
+411 STPTKPI

-424 AKGIDELK
+424 GRGIDELK
-432 GELTRVMETSGAN
+432 GELTQIMETSGAN

-453 TRHHQLLR
+453 ARHHQLLR
-461 EAYDALLQMRSGFD
+461 EAFDALRRMRLGFD
-475 IGLSTDLL
+475 MGLSTDLL
-483 TLDLRHAISSIGE
+483 TLDLRHAITSIGE